1 MVSVFAEEAVR
12 VRRDAGLSDVIIAE
26 ATGAKP
32 STVRGWLNGRN
43 SPTGERAR
51 RLAELVEITDRL
63 ARVVDPRYIPLWLL
77 KPVEALDDHRP
88 VDLIAR
94 GQARRVAKV
103 VSGLEYPGAS

>member
-1 MVSVFAEEAVR
+1 MAQRSQLA
-12 VRRDAGLSDVIIAE
+12 D
-26 ATGAKP
+26 
-32 STVRGWLNGRN
+32 
-43 SPTGERAR
+43 GERVR

-63 ARVVDPRYIPLWLL
+63 ARVVEPRYISLWLV
-77 KPVEALDDHRP
+77 KPVEALE